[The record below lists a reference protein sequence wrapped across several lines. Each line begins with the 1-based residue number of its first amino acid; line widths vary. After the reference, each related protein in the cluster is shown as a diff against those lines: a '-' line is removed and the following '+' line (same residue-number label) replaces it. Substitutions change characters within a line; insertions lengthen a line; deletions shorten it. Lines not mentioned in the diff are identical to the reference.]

1 MERSLEQR
9 DRRER
14 LQEQLHHRDSDGPVI
29 MRTQRNRRGR
39 LEHFLYCKHS
49 RLNHLK
55 QEVQRYGLENQY
67 IFSEDIPAYP
77 RPEFH
82 VSRVKHDTER
92 RGLCCIRVDD
102 GFGDP
107 HRQVLVWWSLAV
119 GPEEIQEAETRLL
132 EETHPNRTEEQAA
145 RQRSFLWRFASSPA
159 FSEKSRLG
167 SYRFT
172 FPLQEVLTAYS
183 EQFCS
188 GAPPIM
194 RVFMTSL
201 YKQEVQY
208 SVLVHSPANQLL
220 FSRFPLLPDDDPDAV
235 CAYRD
240 GRFIWRPEAMCKT
253 HSYELTHRPDGNH
266 VDAQQLIRRVF
277 YVWDNVAVALH
288 VENRRV
294 LTFDADRL
302 RQNLRFC
309 WPDEVTARN
318 DEEEEFDD
326 FEDATNLV
334 KCLWPGWRLP
344 LEEERSLLQ
353 RYTVSDIRLVLVGRP
368 GVGKSSTGNAILG
381 RLGFSPG
388 GPSSGTS
395 SCCWQSEWVF
405 GHQVT
410 VAETPGLSEAS
421 DDAVKRDIS
430 TCVNMLRPHAVLLVT
445 RVGSSTVE
453 NLATM
458 RQVEEF
464 FGMDVLR
471 YTRIL
476 YTYANPAAP
485 DIERQRRAA
494 GPELL
499 FKVGYRYHVLNN
511 NPDHWDGQQVYDLV
525 QAVARMVMAKGGEV
539 YSIRNAT

>member
-1 MERSLEQR
+1 MMTFCASQRSLEQR

-14 LQEQLHHRDSDGPVI
+14 LQEQLHHRDSDGPVV

-67 IFSEDIPAYP
+67 IFSEDIPPFP

-132 EETHPNRTEEQAA
+132 EETYPNRTEEQAA

-159 FSEKSRLG
+159 FGEKSRLG

-194 RVFMTSL
+194 RVFKTSL

-253 HSYELTHRPDGNH
+253 HGYELTHRPDGNH

-353 RYTVSDIRLVLVGRP
+353 RYTADFLHLSVRHQTGSCWEAWSGEELHWERHLRKAWLQSRRSILRDVIVLLAERVGVRPPGDRSRDSRSLGSIRRCREEGHLHMCQHAEAPRRP
-368 GVGKSSTGNAILG
+368 A
-381 RLGFSPG
+381 
-388 GPSSGTS
+388 
-395 SCCWQSEWVF
+395 
-405 GHQVT
+405 GHQGGVLHRG
-410 VAETPGLSEAS
+410 ESSHHEAGGG
-421 DDAVKRDIS
+421 
-430 TCVNMLRPHAVLLVT
+430 VL
-445 RVGSSTVE
+445 
-453 NLATM
+453 
-458 RQVEEF
+458 
-464 FGMDVLR
+464 
-471 YTRIL
+471 
-476 YTYANPAAP
+476 
-485 DIERQRRAA
+485 
-494 GPELL
+494 
-499 FKVGYRYHVLNN
+499 
-511 NPDHWDGQQVYDLV
+511 WDGRV
-525 QAVARMVMAKGGEV
+525 EV
-539 YSIRNAT
+539 HQDPLHLC